1 MSEMNKR
8 RFAFVDGALFDKVR
22 KFRAGLVKDI
32 KTTSRA
38 SVITT
43 EMVGLTIGVHN
54 GKTYF
59 PLSINEQMIGY
70 RLGEFVKTRTF
81 SAHGGDKNAA
91 RAAAAKK
98 GGKK

>member
-1 MSEMNKR
+1 MSEIKKR

-22 KFRAGLVKDI
+22 KFKAGLVKEI

-38 SVITT
+38 SVIIT

-54 GKTYF
+54 GKAYI
-59 PLSINEQMIGY
+59 PLNVNEQMIGY